1 MKSIELHEDF
11 NLTCS
16 NAEDAPSPRM
26 AATVGAGVQDGEM
39 FEALAA
45 QDALAVGGTSGVSL
59 LSYKW

>member
-1 MKSIELHEDF
+1 MKSIDLQEDF
-11 NLTCS
+11 NLTCP
-16 NAEDAPSPRM
+16 NAKDAPSPRM

-59 LSYKW
+59 LNHRT